1 MHRDVYK
8 KAKQQVAL
16 LESKVVREDV
26 SGLCNGNSCIQSVL
40 ECRSEV
46 SEPQQA
52 LAHKPPGQPGIVLG
66 FALN

>member
-1 MHRDVYK
+1 MHCDVYK

-46 SEPQQA
+46 REPQQA
-52 LAHKPPGQPGIVLG
+52 LAHKPPGQPVIVLG
-66 FALN
+66 FSLN